1 MGKVLDFSSCFKG
14 ELFALTFCILTMIY
28 QNVYFLIF
36 ILLVFSELSES
47 MSSFSSWPLL
57 FQIFPLLHSLF
68 FLSFWYSN
76 CVCLTFW
83 NGPTVIECSY
93 FFLFY
98 YSFFLS
104 ISVWEVSIVISWSSQ
119 IHSSFM
125 STLLMSPLKL
135 FFTNT
140 DFF

>member
-93 FFLFY
+93 FFFLLFLFPLHFSLRSFNCHILKLSD
-98 YSFFLS
+98 SFFIHVHPTDES
-104 ISVWEVSIVISWSSQ
+104 IEVIL
-119 IHSSFM
+119 H
-125 STLLMSPLKL
+125 
-135 FFTNT
+135 
-140 DFF
+140 